1 MFPSFAR
8 EINRHPAINKKRDKK
23 LVETGNVL
31 REIEYHHHN
40 PKAINVIPS
49 SNVSPGFI
57 NGFNGSPVLDEM
69 GNSNFLFFLFSSFI
83 SSFYF

>member
-8 EINRHPAINKKRDKK
+8 EINTHPSTKKKIKSKKSVKTGKDPQEYERHHRK
-23 LVETGNVL
+23 
-31 REIEYHHHN
+31 N

-49 SNVSPGFI
+49 SNSTLGFI

-69 GNSNFLFFLFSSFI
+69 GNSNFLVF
-83 SSFYF
+83 